1 MTRPTQAFFLVGGR
15 GTRLGALSAN
25 TPKPMQEIAPGVRFL
40 DLLLENVARMGFAD
54 LVLLAGHLGDQVEAA
69 YHGRRFGEATIRV
82 VRESQPMGTGGALAQ
97 AADALDER
105 FVLLNGDS
113 FFDIN
118 LRALTAAPLPE
129 GGGRLALRMVEDTAR
144 YGSVRLND
152 AKISAFVEKNP
163 DLTGPG
169 LINGGIYYL
178 DRAMVSRI
186 EAPSSI
192 ESDVF
197 PELVRE
203 GRLEGLPFEGYFL
216 DIGLPETLAQAQRET
231 AALRVRPAAFLDRD
245 GVLNEDHGYTHRV
258 DDLAWMPGAREA
270 IRLLNDRGYRVIVV
284 TNQAGVARGF
294 YDEDAIG
301 IFHAGMQAQLAEA
314 GAFVDA
320 FYHCP
325 YHADGKVPAYT
336 VEDHPDRKPNPG
348 MILRAL
354 KDWHVDKDK
363 SFLIG
368 DKPSDME
375 AARRAGLPGHLYT
388 GGNLQA
394 LVSDIIGP
402 E

>member
-1 MTRPTQAFFLVGGR
+1 MTRPTQALFLVGGR

-40 DLLLENVARMGFAD
+40 DLLLENAARMGFTD

-69 YHGRRFGEATIRV
+69 YQGRRVGEATIRV

-118 LRALTAAPLPE
+118 LRVLTAAPLPE

-144 YGSVRLND
+144 YGSVQLSD
-152 AKISAFVEKNP
+152 TKISAFIEKNP

-178 DRAMVSRI
+178 DRAMVGRI

-203 GRLEGLPFEGYFL
+203 GRLEGGPFDGYFL

-258 DDLAWMPGAREA
+258 DDLVWMPGAREA

-354 KDWHVDKDK
+354 EDWHVDKDK

-375 AARRAGLPGHLYT
+375 AARRVGLPGHLYA

>member
-1 MTRPTQAFFLVGGR
+1 MSRVTQALFLVGGR

-40 DLLLENVARMGFAD
+40 DLLLENAARMGFSD
-54 LVLLAGHLGDQVEAA
+54 LVLLAGHLGDKVEEA
-69 YHGRRFGEATIRV
+69 YQGQRIGEATVRV

-97 AADALDER
+97 AEDVLDER
-105 FVLLNGDS
+105 FIMLNGDS

-129 GGGRLALRMVEDTAR
+129 GGGRLALRMVDDTAR
-144 YGSVRLND
+144 YGSVKLDD
-152 AKISAFVEKNP
+152 AKIAAFIEKNP

-178 DRAMVSRI
+178 DRAMVGRI
-186 EAPSSI
+186 KAPSSI

-203 GRLEGLPFEGYFL
+203 GCLEGLPFEGYFL

-258 DDLAWMPGAREA
+258 DDLVWMPGAREA

-294 YDEDAIG
+294 YEEDAIG
-301 IFHAGMQAQLAEA
+301 VFHAGMQAQLAEE

-336 VEDHPDRKPNPG
+336 VADHPDRKPNPG

-354 KDWHVDKDK
+354 EDWDVNREK

-375 AARRAGLPGHLYT
+375 AAKRAGLPGHLYT
-388 GGNLQA
+388 GGDLRE

-402 E
+402 D

>member
-1 MTRPTQAFFLVGGR
+1 MTRPTQALFLVGGR

-40 DLLLENVARMGFAD
+40 DLLLENAARMGFTD

-69 YHGRRFGEATIRV
+69 YHGRRVGEATIRV

-118 LRALTAAPLPE
+118 LRVLTAAPLPE
-129 GGGRLALRMVEDTAR
+129 GGGRLALRMVDDTAR
-144 YGSVRLND
+144 YGSVQLSD
-152 AKISAFVEKNP
+152 TKISAFIEKNP

-178 DRAMVSRI
+178 NRAMVGRI

-203 GRLEGLPFEGYFL
+203 GRLEGVPFDRYFL

-258 DDLAWMPGAREA
+258 DDLVWMPGAREA

-354 KDWHVDKDK
+354 EDWHVDKDK

-375 AARRAGLPGHLYT
+375 AARRVGLPGHLYA

>member
-1 MTRPTQAFFLVGGR
+1 MSRVKQALFLVGGR

-25 TPKPMQEIAPGVRFL
+25 TPKPMQEVAPGVRFL
-40 DLLLENVARMGFAD
+40 DLLLENAARMGFTD
-54 LVLLAGHLGDQVEAA
+54 LVLLAGHLGDKVEDA
-69 YHGRRFGEATIRV
+69 YNGRRVGEATIRV

-97 AADALDER
+97 AADVLDDR

-118 LRALTAAPLPE
+118 LRALTAKPLPE
-129 GGGRLALRMVEDTAR
+129 GGGRLALRMVGDTAR
-144 YGSVRLND
+144 YGSVQLD
-152 AKISAFVEKNP
+152 GTKISAFIEKNP

-178 DRAMVSRI
+178 NRAMVSRI

-197 PELVRE
+197 PELVTE
-203 GRLEGLPFEGYFL
+203 GRLEGLPFDGYFL

-258 DDLAWMPGAREA
+258 DDLTWIPGAREA

-284 TNQAGVARGF
+284 TNQAGVARG
-294 YDEDAIG
+294 YYEEEAIG
-301 IFHAGMQAQLAEA
+301 VFHAGMQAQLAEE

-325 YHADGKVPAYT
+325 FHADGTVPAYT
-336 VEDHPDRKPNPG
+336 VADHPDRKPNPG

-354 KDWHVDKDK
+354 DDWQVNRDA

-375 AARRAGLPGHLYT
+375 AAGRAGLSGHLYT
-388 GGNLQA
+388 GGDLRA

-402 E
+402 G

>member
-1 MTRPTQAFFLVGGR
+1 MTRVSQALFLVGGK

-25 TPKPMQEIAPGVRFL
+25 TPKPMQEIASGVCFL
-40 DLLLENVARMGFAD
+40 DLLLENAARMGFSD
-54 LVLLAGHLGDQVEAA
+54 LVLLAGHLGDKVEAA
-69 YHGRRFGEATIRV
+69 YDGQRIGDATIRV

-97 AADALDER
+97 AADVLAER

-129 GGGRLALRMVEDTAR
+129 GGGRLALRMVDDTAR
-144 YGSVRLND
+144 YGSVQLEDTR
-152 AKISAFVEKNP
+152 ISAFIEKNP
-163 DLTGPG
+163 DLKGPG

-197 PELVRE
+197 PRLVEE
-203 GRLEGLPFEGYFL
+203 GRLEGLPFDGYFL

-231 AALRVRPAAFLDRD
+231 AAMRVRPAAFLDRD

-258 DDLAWMPGAREA
+258 EDLTWMPGAREA

-294 YDEDAIG
+294 YEEDAIG
-301 IFHAGMQAQLAEA
+301 VFHAGMQAQLAGE

-325 YHADGKVPAYT
+325 FHADGKVPAYT
-336 VEDHPDRKPNPG
+336 VADHPDRKPNPG

-354 KDWHVDKDK
+354 KDWKVDQGA

-375 AARRAGLPGHLYT
+375 AARRAGLPGHLYS
-388 GGNLQA
+388 GGDLRA

-402 E
+402 G

>member
-1 MTRPTQAFFLVGGR
+1 MTRPTQALFLVGGR
-15 GTRLGALSAN
+15 GTRLGAMSAN

-40 DLLLENVARMGFAD
+40 DLLLENAARMGFAD
-54 LVLLAGHLGDQVEAA
+54 LVLLAGHLGEQVETA
-69 YHGRRFGEATIRV
+69 YHDRRVGEATIRV

-97 AADALDER
+97 VAEALDEH

-152 AKISAFVEKNP
+152 SKISAFVEKNP

-301 IFHAGMQAQLAEA
+301 TFHAGMQAQLAEA

>member
-1 MTRPTQAFFLVGGR
+1 MSRVTQALFLVGGR

-40 DLLLENVARMGFAD
+40 DLLLENAARMGFSD
-54 LVLLAGHLGDQVEAA
+54 LVLLAGHLGDKVEEA
-69 YHGRRFGEATIRV
+69 YQGQRIGEATVRV

-97 AADALDER
+97 AADVLDER
-105 FVLLNGDS
+105 FIMLNGDS

-129 GGGRLALRMVEDTAR
+129 GGGRLALRMVDDTAR
-144 YGSVRLND
+144 YGSVKLDN
-152 AKISAFVEKNP
+152 AKIAAFIEKNP

-178 DRAMVSRI
+178 DRAMVGRI

-231 AALRVRPAAFLDRD
+231 AAMRVRPTAFLDRD

-258 DDLAWMPGAREA
+258 DDLVWMPGAREA

-294 YDEDAIG
+294 YEEDAIG
-301 IFHAGMQAQLAEA
+301 VFHAGMQAQLAEE

-354 KDWHVDKDK
+354 EDWDVNREK

-368 DKPSDME
+368 DKASDME
-375 AARRAGLPGHLYT
+375 AAKRAGLPGHLYT
-388 GGNLQA
+388 GGDLRE

-402 E
+402 D

>member
-1 MTRPTQAFFLVGGR
+1 MTRPTQALFLVGGR

-40 DLLLENVARMGFAD
+40 DLLLENAARMGFTD

-69 YHGRRFGEATIRV
+69 YQGRRVGEATIRV

-118 LRALTAAPLPE
+118 LRVLTAAPLPE
-129 GGGRLALRMVEDTAR
+129 GGGRLALRMVDDTAR
-144 YGSVRLND
+144 YGSVQLCD
-152 AKISAFVEKNP
+152 TKISAFIEKNP

-178 DRAMVSRI
+178 DRAMVGRI

-203 GRLEGLPFEGYFL
+203 GRLEGVPFDGYFL

-258 DDLAWMPGAREA
+258 DDLVWMPGAREA

-301 IFHAGMQAQLAEA
+301 IFHAGMQTQLAEA

-325 YHADGKVPAYT
+325 YHADGKVPSYT

-375 AARRAGLPGHLYT
+375 AARRVGLPGHLYA

>member
-1 MTRPTQAFFLVGGR
+1 MTRVKQALFLVGGR

-40 DLLLENVARMGFAD
+40 DLILENAARMGFTD
-54 LVLLAGHLGDQVEAA
+54 LVLLAGHLGDKVEEAYDGQRIGEAA
-69 YHGRRFGEATIRV
+69 IRV

-97 AADALDER
+97 AAQVLDEH

-144 YGSVRLND
+144 YGSVQLDGAR
-152 AKISAFVEKNP
+152 ISAFIEKNP

-197 PELVRE
+197 PELVKE
-203 GRLEGLPFEGYFL
+203 GRLEGLPFDGYFL

-231 AALRVRPAAFLDRD
+231 AAMRVRPAAFLDRD

-258 DDLAWMPGAREA
+258 DDLTWIPGAREV

-284 TNQAGVARGF
+284 TNQAGVARG
-294 YDEDAIG
+294 YYEEEAIG
-301 IFHAGMQAQLAEA
+301 VFHAGMQAQLAEE

-325 YHADGKVPAYT
+325 FHADGKVPAYT

-354 KDWHVDKDK
+354 NDWQVNREA

-375 AARRAGLPGHLYT
+375 AARRAGVPGHLYT
-388 GGNLQA
+388 GGDLRA
-394 LVSDIIGP
+394 FVSGIIGP
-402 E
+402 G

>member
-1 MTRPTQAFFLVGGR
+1 MTRPTQALFLVGGR

-40 DLLLENVARMGFAD
+40 DLLLENAARMGFTD

-69 YHGRRFGEATIRV
+69 YHGRRVGEATIRV

-118 LRALTAAPLPE
+118 LRVLTAAPLPE
-129 GGGRLALRMVEDTAR
+129 GGGRLALRMVDDTAR
-144 YGSVRLND
+144 YGSVQLND
-152 AKISAFVEKNP
+152 TKISAFIEKNP

-178 DRAMVSRI
+178 DRAMVDRI

-203 GRLEGLPFEGYFL
+203 GRLEGVPFDGYFL

-258 DDLAWMPGAREA
+258 DDLVWMPGAREA

-301 IFHAGMQAQLAEA
+301 IFHAGMQAQLAET

-354 KDWHVDKDK
+354 EDWHVDKDK

-375 AARRAGLPGHLYT
+375 AARRVGLPGHLYA
-388 GGNLQA
+388 GENLQA

>member
-1 MTRPTQAFFLVGGR
+1 MTRPTQALFLVGGR

-40 DLLLENVARMGFAD
+40 DLLLENAARMGFTD

-69 YHGRRFGEATIRV
+69 YQGRRVGEATIRV

-118 LRALTAAPLPE
+118 LRVLTAAPLPE
-129 GGGRLALRMVEDTAR
+129 GGGRLALRMVDDTAR
-144 YGSVRLND
+144 YGSVQLSD
-152 AKISAFVEKNP
+152 TKISAFIEKNP

-178 DRAMVSRI
+178 DRAMVGRI

-203 GRLEGLPFEGYFL
+203 GRLEGVPFDGYFL

-258 DDLAWMPGAREA
+258 DDLVWMPGAREA

-354 KDWHVDKDK
+354 EDWHVDKDK

-375 AARRAGLPGHLYT
+375 AARRVGLPGHLYA

>member
-1 MTRPTQAFFLVGGR
+1 MTRVKQALFLVGGR
-15 GTRLGALSAN
+15 GTRLGTLSAN

-40 DLLLENVARMGFAD
+40 DLLLENAARMGFTD
-54 LVLLAGHLGDQVEAA
+54 LVLLAGHLGDKVEAA
-69 YHGRRFGEATIRV
+69 YQGHRIGEATIRV
-82 VRESQPMGTGGALAQ
+82 VRESQPMGTGGALAE
-97 AADALDER
+97 AAGVLDDR

-129 GGGRLALRMVEDTAR
+129 GGGRLALRMVEDTSR
-144 YGSVRLND
+144 YGSVRLD
-152 AKISAFVEKNP
+152 GTRIAAFIEKNP
-163 DLTGPG
+163 DLVGAG
-169 LINGGIYYL
+169 LINGGVYFL
-178 DRAMVSRI
+178 DRAMVGRI
-186 EAPSSI
+186 RAPSSI
-192 ESDVF
+192 ENDVF
-197 PELVRE
+197 PELVKE
-203 GRLEGLPFEGYFL
+203 ARLEGLPFEGYFL

-231 AALRVRPAAFLDRD
+231 AALCVRPAAFLDRD

-258 DDLAWMPGAREA
+258 DDLTWMPGAREA

-284 TNQAGVARGF
+284 TNQAGVARG
-294 YDEDAIG
+294 YYEEEAIG
-301 IFHAGMQAQLAEA
+301 VFHAGMQAQLAEL

-325 YHADGKVPAYT
+325 FHADGKVPAYT
-336 VEDHPDRKPNPG
+336 VADHPDRKPNPG

-354 KDWHVDKDK
+354 EDWKVDQAN

-388 GGNLQA
+388 GGDLRE

-402 E
+402 G

>member
-1 MTRPTQAFFLVGGR
+1 MTRPTQALFLVGGR

-25 TPKPMQEIAPGVRFL
+25 TPKPMQEIAPGVLFL
-40 DLLLENVARMGFAD
+40 DLLLENAARMGFTD

-69 YHGRRFGEATIRV
+69 YHGRRVGEATIRV

-118 LRALTAAPLPE
+118 LRVLTAAPLPE
-129 GGGRLALRMVEDTAR
+129 GGGRLALRMVDDTAR
-144 YGSVRLND
+144 YGSVQLSD
-152 AKISAFVEKNP
+152 TKISAFIEKNP

-178 DRAMVSRI
+178 DRAMVGRI

-203 GRLEGLPFEGYFL
+203 GRLEGVPFDGYFL

-258 DDLAWMPGAREA
+258 DDLVWMPGAREA

-294 YDEDAIG
+294 YDEDAIE

-354 KDWHVDKDK
+354 EDWHVDKDK

-375 AARRAGLPGHLYT
+375 AARRVGLPGHLYA

>member
-1 MTRPTQAFFLVGGR
+1 MTRPTQALFLVGGR
-15 GTRLGALSAN
+15 GTRLGAMSAN

-40 DLLLENVARMGFAD
+40 DLLLENAARMGFAD
-54 LVLLAGHLGDQVEAA
+54 LVLLAGHLGDQVETA
-69 YHGRRFGEATIRV
+69 YHDRRVGEATIRV

-97 AADALDER
+97 AAEALDEH

-301 IFHAGMQAQLAEA
+301 TFHAGMQAQLAEA

>member
-1 MTRPTQAFFLVGGR
+1 MTRPTQALFLVGGR

-40 DLLLENVARMGFAD
+40 DLLLENAARMGFAD

-69 YHGRRFGEATIRV
+69 YHGRRVGEATIRV

-97 AADALDER
+97 AAEALDER

-178 DRAMVSRI
+178 DRVMVSRI

-258 DDLAWMPGAREA
+258 DDLVWMPGAREA

>member
-1 MTRPTQAFFLVGGR
+1 MTRPTQALFLVGGR

-40 DLLLENVARMGFAD
+40 DLLLENAARMGFTD

-69 YHGRRFGEATIRV
+69 YHGRRVGEATIRV
-82 VRESQPMGTGGALAQ
+82 VRESQPMGTGGALSQ
-97 AADALDER
+97 AAEVLDER

-178 DRAMVSRI
+178 DRAMVGRI

>member
-1 MTRPTQAFFLVGGR
+1 MTRVKQALFLVGGR

-40 DLLLENVARMGFAD
+40 DLILENAARMGFTD
-54 LVLLAGHLGDQVEAA
+54 LVLLAGHLGDKVEEA
-69 YHGRRFGEATIRV
+69 YDGQRIGEAEIRV

-97 AADALDER
+97 AAQVLDEY

-144 YGSVRLND
+144 YGSVQLDGAR
-152 AKISAFVEKNP
+152 ISAFIEKNP

-203 GRLEGLPFEGYFL
+203 GRLEGLPFDGYFL

-245 GVLNEDHGYTHRV
+245 GVLNEDQGYTYRV
-258 DDLAWMPGAREA
+258 EDLTWMPGAREA

-284 TNQAGVARGF
+284 TNQAGVARG
-294 YDEDAIG
+294 YYEEEAIG
-301 IFHAGMQAQLAEA
+301 VFHAGMQAQLAEA

-325 YHADGKVPAYT
+325 FHADGTVPAYT

-354 KDWHVDKDK
+354 SDWQVNRNA

-375 AARRAGLPGHLYT
+375 AARRAGLPGHLYK
-388 GGNLQA
+388 GGDLRA
-394 LVSDIIGP
+394 LVSGIIGP
-402 E
+402 G

>member
-1 MTRPTQAFFLVGGR
+1 MTRPTQALFLVGGR

-40 DLLLENVARMGFAD
+40 DLLLENAARMGFAD

-69 YHGRRFGEATIRV
+69 YHGRRVGEATIRV
-82 VRESQPMGTGGALAQ
+82 VRESQPMGTGGALSQ

-144 YGSVRLND
+144 YGSVRLNN

-178 DRAMVSRI
+178 DRAMVGRI

-231 AALRVRPAAFLDRD
+231 AVLRVRPAAFLDRD

-301 IFHAGMQAQLAEA
+301 IFHEGMQAQLAEA

-354 KDWHVDKDK
+354 EDWHVDKDK

>member
-1 MTRPTQAFFLVGGR
+1 MTRPTQALFLVGGR

-40 DLLLENVARMGFAD
+40 DLLLENAARMGFAD

-69 YHGRRFGEATIRV
+69 YHGRRVGEAAIRV

-97 AADALDER
+97 AAEALDER

-178 DRAMVSRI
+178 DRAMVGRI

-301 IFHAGMQAQLAEA
+301 IFHAGMQVQLAEA

-325 YHADGKVPAYT
+325 YHADGKVLAYT

>member
-1 MTRPTQAFFLVGGR
+1 MTRPTQALFLVGGR
-15 GTRLGALSAN
+15 GTRLGAMSAN

-40 DLLLENVARMGFAD
+40 DLLLENAARMGFAD
-54 LVLLAGHLGDQVEAA
+54 LVLLAGHLGDQVETA
-69 YHGRRFGEATIRV
+69 YHDRRVGEATIRV

-97 AADALDER
+97 AAEALDEH

-245 GVLNEDHGYTHRV
+245 GVLNEDHGYTHRM

-301 IFHAGMQAQLAEA
+301 TFHAGMQAQLAEV

>member
-1 MTRPTQAFFLVGGR
+1 MTRPTQALFLVGGR

-40 DLLLENVARMGFAD
+40 DLLLENAARMGFTD

-69 YHGRRFGEATIRV
+69 YHGRRVGEATIRV

-118 LRALTAAPLPE
+118 LRVLTAALLPE
-129 GGGRLALRMVEDTAR
+129 GGGRLALRMVEDTSR
-144 YGSVRLND
+144 YGSVQLSD
-152 AKISAFVEKNP
+152 TKISAFIEKNP

-169 LINGGIYYL
+169 LINGGIYYF
-178 DRAMVSRI
+178 DRAMVGRI

-203 GRLEGLPFEGYFL
+203 GRLEGVPFDGYFL

-258 DDLAWMPGAREA
+258 DDLVWMPGAREA

-354 KDWHVDKDK
+354 EDWHVDKDK

-375 AARRAGLPGHLYT
+375 AARRVGLPGHLYA

>member
-1 MTRPTQAFFLVGGR
+1 MTRPTQALFLVGGR

-40 DLLLENVARMGFAD
+40 DLLLENAARMGFAD

-69 YHGRRFGEATIRV
+69 YHGRRVGEATIRV

-97 AADALDER
+97 AVEALDER

-118 LRALTAAPLPE
+118 LRALTAVPLPE

-152 AKISAFVEKNP
+152 TKISAFVEKNP

-258 DDLAWMPGAREA
+258 GDLAWMPGAREA

-301 IFHAGMQAQLAEA
+301 IFHAGMQVQLAEA

-354 KDWHVDKDK
+354 RDWHVDKDK

>member
-1 MTRPTQAFFLVGGR
+1 MTRPTQALFLVGGR

-40 DLLLENVARMGFAD
+40 DLLLENAARMGFTD

-69 YHGRRFGEATIRV
+69 YHGRRVGEATIRV

-118 LRALTAAPLPE
+118 LRVLTAAPLPE
-129 GGGRLALRMVEDTAR
+129 GGGRLALRMVEDTSR
-144 YGSVRLND
+144 YGSVQLSD
-152 AKISAFVEKNP
+152 TKISAFIEKNP

-178 DRAMVSRI
+178 DRAMVGRI

-203 GRLEGLPFEGYFL
+203 GRLEGVPFDGYFL

-258 DDLAWMPGAREA
+258 DDLVWMPGAREA

-354 KDWHVDKDK
+354 EDWHVDKDK

-375 AARRAGLPGHLYT
+375 AARRVGLPGHLYA

>member
-1 MTRPTQAFFLVGGR
+1 MTRPTQALFLVGGR

-40 DLLLENVARMGFAD
+40 DLLLENAARMGFTD

-69 YHGRRFGEATIRV
+69 YHGRRVGEATIRV

-118 LRALTAAPLPE
+118 LRVLTAAPLPE
-129 GGGRLALRMVEDTAR
+129 GGGRLALRMVDDTAR
-144 YGSVRLND
+144 YGSVQLSD
-152 AKISAFVEKNP
+152 TKISAFIEKNP

-178 DRAMVSRI
+178 DRAMVGRI

-203 GRLEGLPFEGYFL
+203 GRLEGVPFDGYFL

-258 DDLAWMPGAREA
+258 DDLVWMPGAREA

-294 YDEDAIG
+294 YDEDAIE

-354 KDWHVDKDK
+354 EDWHVDKDK

-375 AARRAGLPGHLYT
+375 AARRVGLPGHLYA

>member
-1 MTRPTQAFFLVGGR
+1 MTRPTQALFLVGGR

-40 DLLLENVARMGFAD
+40 DLLLENAARMGFTD

-69 YHGRRFGEATIRV
+69 YHGRRVGEATIRV

-118 LRALTAAPLPE
+118 LRVLTAAPLPE
-129 GGGRLALRMVEDTAR
+129 GGGRLALRMVDDTAR
-144 YGSVRLND
+144 YGSVQLSD
-152 AKISAFVEKNP
+152 TKISAFIEKNP

-178 DRAMVSRI
+178 DRAMVGRI

-203 GRLEGLPFEGYFL
+203 GRLEGVPFDGYFL

-258 DDLAWMPGAREA
+258 DDLVWMPGAREA

-354 KDWHVDKDK
+354 EDWHVDKDK

-375 AARRAGLPGHLYT
+375 AARRVGLPGHLYA